1 MREEW
6 PSLPATLQ
14 ASASGSKLS
23 ATAKDFTPP
32 VSEHGVASGTPAEA
46 AEQLQ
51 YRPYVPQP
59 MPAPQVWNTRPK
71 SLKVTY
77 KGSMAVCASQILS
90 IYDMQTAP
98 TMYHCCGS

>member
-1 MREEW
+1 MPHCACIVGVTLAGDRMQEEW

-32 VSEHGVASGTPAEA
+32 VSEHGGQLSGPASGPPADAAAQPGA

-59 MPAPQVWNTRPK
+59 MPAPQV
-71 SLKVTY
+71 
-77 KGSMAVCASQILS
+77 C
-90 IYDMQTAP
+90 
-98 TMYHCCGS
+98 